1 MRHFATMTA
10 VIGFFVLAFVGWFNE
25 VDVFICGMRA
35 LGGAVALY
43 LVVGLAG
50 TIIVRIIADA
60 AVQAQVDH
68 ARSRRGKS

>member
-50 TIIVRIIADA
+50 TITVRIIADA